1 MGWDPLLSF
10 LGNNFESIV
19 YSIKIQK
26 NWGDGKCSNAQRT
39 RISLFCFW
47 GRDDGRN
54 PLLSLW
60 GYNHNLQLP
69 ISKYSDI

>member
-1 MGWDPLLSF
+1 MGWDPLLSL

-60 GYNHNLQLP
+60 GYNYNLQLP